1 MVKVGDSVK
10 VNPGIR
16 DVDFD
21 IDIGGW
27 QGRVIEI
34 ISEGETLA
42 LHWDSVTL
50 REMLSDMIEDCIDQG
65 LGWTEYYIKADEVTP
80 ASPRDTEA
88 DVDQVVDEL
97 EKEHAW
103 GWVGPAKDA
112 IREALAGV
120 DPDDQR
126 ACMQAWGK
134 HLKENLSFPFE
145 AEVDELRMRG
155 PLQAGD
161 RVLVRRFVATDA
173 HKGAIVRV
181 KHGRRQYNF
190 SLCDLEAL
198 ESGSPNRKMIHAY
211 RVWYDNR

>member
-1 MVKVGDSVK
+1 MFKIGDSVK
-10 VNPGIR
+10 VNPGVR
-16 DVDFD
+16 DVDFNM
-21 IDIGGW
+21 DIGGW

-34 ISEGETLA
+34 TSKGDMLT

-50 REMLSDMIEDCIDQG
+50 RDMPHDVIEECIDQG
-65 LGWTEYYIKADEVTP
+65 LGWTEFYIEADEVTS
-80 ASPRDTEA
+80 ANPRDTQA
-88 DVDQVVDEL
+88 DVKKAVKEL
-97 EKEHAW
+97 DKRHAW
-103 GWVGPAKDA
+103 AWIGPAKDA

-134 HLKENLSFPFE
+134 HLRENLSFPFE
-145 AEVDELRMRG
+145 AEVDEIQMRG

-161 RVLVRRFVATDA
+161 RVLVKRFVTTDA

-181 KHGRRQYNF
+181 QHGRRQYNLP
-190 SLCDLEAL
+190 LCDLEAL
-198 ESGSPNRKMIHAY
+198 ESGSPNRKLIHAY